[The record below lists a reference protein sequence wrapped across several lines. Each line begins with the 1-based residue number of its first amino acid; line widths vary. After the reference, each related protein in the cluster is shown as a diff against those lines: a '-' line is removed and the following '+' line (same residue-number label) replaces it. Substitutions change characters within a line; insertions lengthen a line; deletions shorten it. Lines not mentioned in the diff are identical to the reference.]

1 MLFWLTSAASGPPG
15 VSPNYSIILFTC
27 TPSCDWRVFVSS
39 RQQMALLAHSD
50 SWCCFSRAGPPL
62 GYNDPGPGLARYCEA
77 CRHCPD
83 RPGLLSAAP
92 GRVSASE
99 SRDNTREMRCGDTR
113 PAHRGSLTRL
123 QWGSGIKNKLKS
135 RSHLLSVS
143 QSGGNVEAR
152 GQVWLCHMWD
162 ERTKWPDRIILDL
175 WRRRQF
181 GQPPCTRTSN
191 ALDPRINNDAK
202 RVTSMEFI
210 HWIPWNNLNFPRQE
224 GIPCL

>member
-92 GRVSASE
+92 GWVSASE

-152 GQVWLCHMWD
+152 ARCDCVTCGMSGQND
-162 ERTKWPDRIILDL
+162 RTELFWIYGDGDNLVSLHAPAPAMHWTRGLTMMQKELPRWNLFIEFLEII
-175 WRRRQF
+175 
-181 GQPPCTRTSN
+181 
-191 ALDPRINNDAK
+191 
-202 RVTSMEFI
+202 
-210 HWIPWNNLNFPRQE
+210 
-224 GIPCL
+224 